1 MHSCSDKRELVRAAQ
16 RVMQLQPLQRR
27 LHAAVGLGEAGK
39 EGGREGVFFLFFVF
53 FLIPGYCRACGE
65 SRDGDE
71 GQKVNEWASS
81 SPGRKEESF
90 R

>member
-1 MHSCSDKRELVRAAQ
+1 MLLLASGKQARRE
-16 RVMQLQPLQRR
+16 
-27 LHAAVGLGEAGK
+27 E
-39 EGGREGVFFLFFVF
+39 EG

-71 GQKVNEWASS
+71 GQKVNERASS

>member
-27 LHAAVGLGEAGK
+27 LHAAVGLGET
-39 EGGREGVFFLFFVF
+39 GREGEG

-65 SRDGDE
+65 SRDGDG
-71 GQKVNEWASS
+71 GQKVNERASCC
-81 SPGRKEESF
+81 PGRKEESF

>member
-27 LHAAVGLGEAGK
+27 LHAAVGLGETGK
-39 EGGREGVFFLFFVF
+39 KGGRERG

-71 GQKVNEWASS
+71 GQKVNERASS

>member
-39 EGGREGVFFLFFVF
+39 EGGRERGIFFYFF

-71 GQKVNEWASS
+71 GQKVNERASS
-81 SPGRKEESF
+81 CPGRKEESF